1 MIMIFLYHQATL
13 FKVHMMVF
21 NEKCA
26 VITIEPEILRYQ
38 VITVKA
44 LSKHDHNK
52 NLADIPYQNST
63 DIEQLI
69 QILKKQQPRLT
80 SIVLNLSQSYVQF
93 QKTAYPEVKLNSAE
107 LTLYVKATINKLFQ
121 LPANN
126 LFFDFVSLAGPQK
139 TIMIA
144 ICASETINYWIDVS
158 KKYGLR
164 LLSINSKFENI
175 RFNFLPWRQQKAR
188 QHQFQLLLFTVSF
201 IGLLSCFFFYLL
213 LDSQTKFTQYSKLLS
228 TQQALEQQLSAQL
241 ASFIPNPSPSQ
252 KQIQQ
257 SLQMFAQMLP
267 ETIWLRLYEY
277 ESQQIKITGQSINY
291 VDIINFNQQL
301 LSSHEVN
308 SSQVKN
314 IENSGDSLLFQL
326 DIELNE

>member
-1 MIMIFLYHQATL
+1 
-13 FKVHMMVF
+13 MMFF
-21 NEKCA
+21 NKKCA
-26 VITIEPEILRYQ
+26 VITIEPEILSYQ
-38 VITVKA
+38 VVTVKA
-44 LSKHDHNK
+44 LNEHSNNK

-69 QILKKQQPRLT
+69 QNLKKQQPKLT
-80 SIVLNLSQSYVQF
+80 AIALNLGQSYVQF

-107 LTLYVKATINKLFQ
+107 LTLYVKAIINKLFQ

-126 LFFDFVSLAGPQK
+126 MFFDFVSLAGPQK

-144 ICASETINYWIDVS
+144 ICESDTANYWIDLS
-158 KKYGLR
+158 KKHGLT
-164 LLSINSKFENI
+164 LLSINSKLENI

-188 QHQFQLLLFTVSF
+188 QHQFQLLLFMVSF

-213 LDSQTKFTQYSKLLS
+213 LDSQTTFTQYSKQLS
-228 TQQALEQQLSAQL
+228 TQQVLEQQLSAQL

-257 SLQMFAQMLP
+257 SLQMFAEMLP

-277 ESQQIKITGQSINY
+277 EAQHIKIIGQSINY

-308 SSQVKN
+308 SSLVKN

>member
-1 MIMIFLYHQATL
+1 
-13 FKVHMMVF
+13 MMFF
-21 NEKCA
+21 NKKCA
-26 VITIEPEILRYQ
+26 VITIEPEILSYQ
-38 VITVKA
+38 VVTVKA
-44 LSKHDHNK
+44 LNEHSNNK

-69 QILKKQQPRLT
+69 QNLKKQQPKLT
-80 SIVLNLSQSYVQF
+80 AIALNLGQSYVQF

-107 LTLYVKATINKLFQ
+107 LTLYVKAIISKLFQ

-126 LFFDFVSLAGPQK
+126 MFFDFVSLAGPPK

-144 ICASETINYWIDVS
+144 ICESDTANYWIDLS
-158 KKYGLR
+158 KKHGLT

-188 QHQFQLLLFTVSF
+188 QHQFQLLLFMVSF

-213 LDSQTKFTQYSKLLS
+213 LDSQTTFTQYSKRLS

-257 SLQMFAQMLP
+257 SLQMFAEILP

-277 ESQQIKITGQSINY
+277 EAQKIKITGQSINY

-314 IENSGDSLLFQL
+314 IENIGDSLLFQM

>member
-1 MIMIFLYHQATL
+1 MI
-13 FKVHMMVF
+13 VF
-21 NEKCA
+21 NKKCA

-38 VITVKA
+38 VVTVKA
-44 LSKHDHNK
+44 LNGHSNNE

-69 QILKKQQPRLT
+69 QNLKKQQPKLT
-80 SIVLNLSQSYVQF
+80 AIALNLGQSYVQF

-107 LTLYVKATINKLFQ
+107 LTLYVKAIINKLFQ

-126 LFFDFVSLAGPQK
+126 MFFDFVSLAGPQK

-144 ICASETINYWIDVS
+144 ICESDTANYWIDLS
-158 KKYGLR
+158 KKHGLT
-164 LLSINSKFENI
+164 LLSINSKLENI

-188 QHQFQLLLFTVSF
+188 QHQFQLLLFMVSF

-213 LDSQTKFTQYSKLLS
+213 LDSQTTFSQYSKQLS
-228 TQQALEQQLSAQL
+228 TQQVLEQQLSAQL
-241 ASFIPNPSPSQ
+241 ASFIPYPSPSQ

-257 SLQMFAQMLP
+257 SLQMFAEMLP

-277 ESQQIKITGQSINY
+277 EAQQIKITGQSINY

-301 LSSHEVN
+301 LSSHKVN
-308 SSQVKN
+308 SSLVKN

>member
-1 MIMIFLYHQATL
+1 MIF
-13 FKVHMMVF
+13 F
-21 NEKCA
+21 NKKCA
-26 VITIEPEILRYQ
+26 VITIEPEILSYQ
-38 VITVKA
+38 VVTVKA
-44 LSKHDHNK
+44 LNEHSNNK

-69 QILKKQQPRLT
+69 QNLKKQQPKLT
-80 SIVLNLSQSYVQF
+80 AIALNLGQSYVQF

-107 LTLYVKATINKLFQ
+107 LTLYVKAIISKLFQ

-126 LFFDFVSLAGPQK
+126 MFFDFVSLAGPPK

-144 ICASETINYWIDVS
+144 ICESDTANYWIDLS
-158 KKYGLR
+158 KKHGLT

-188 QHQFQLLLFTVSF
+188 QHQFQLLLFMVSF

-213 LDSQTKFTQYSKLLS
+213 LDSQTTFTQYSKRLS

-257 SLQMFAQMLP
+257 SLQMFAEILP

-277 ESQQIKITGQSINY
+277 EAQKIKITGQSINY

-314 IENSGDSLLFQL
+314 IENIGDSLLFQM

>member
-1 MIMIFLYHQATL
+1 MI
-13 FKVHMMVF
+13 VF
-21 NEKCA
+21 NKKCA

-38 VITVKA
+38 VVTVKA
-44 LSKHDHNK
+44 LNGHSNNE

-69 QILKKQQPRLT
+69 QNLKKQQPKLT
-80 SIVLNLSQSYVQF
+80 AIALNLGQSYVQF

-107 LTLYVKATINKLFQ
+107 LTLYVKAIINKLFQ

-126 LFFDFVSLAGPQK
+126 MFFDFVSLAGPQK

-144 ICASETINYWIDVS
+144 ICESDTANYWIDLS
-158 KKYGLR
+158 KKHGLT
-164 LLSINSKFENI
+164 LLSINSKLENI

-188 QHQFQLLLFTVSF
+188 QHQFQLLLFMVSF

-213 LDSQTKFTQYSKLLS
+213 LDSQTTFSQYSKQLS
-228 TQQALEQQLSAQL
+228 TQQVLEQQLSAQL

-308 SSQVKN
+308 SSLVKN

>member
-1 MIMIFLYHQATL
+1 
-13 FKVHMMVF
+13 MMVF
-21 NEKCA
+21 NKKCA

-38 VITVKA
+38 VVTVKA
-44 LSKHDHNK
+44 LNGNSNNE

-69 QILKKQQPRLT
+69 QILKKQQPKLT
-80 SIVLNLSQSYVQF
+80 AIALNLSQSYVQF

-107 LTLYVKATINKLFQ
+107 LTLYIKAIINKLYQ

-144 ICASETINYWIDVS
+144 ICESDTANYWIDLS
-158 KKYGLR
+158 KKHGLT

-175 RFNFLPWRQQKAR
+175 QFNFLPWRQKKAS
-188 QHQFQLLLFTVSF
+188 QHQFQLLLFMVSF
-201 IGLLSCFFFYLL
+201 IGSLSCLFFYLL
-213 LDSQTKFTQYSKLLS
+213 LDSQTTFTQYSKQLS
-228 TQQALEQQLSAQL
+228 TQQVLEQQLSAQL
-241 ASFIPNPSPSQ
+241 ASFIPYPSPSQ

-257 SLQMFAQMLP
+257 SLQMFAEMLP

-277 ESQQIKITGQSINY
+277 EAQQIKITGQSINY

-301 LSSHEVN
+301 LSSHKVN

-314 IENSGDSLLFQL
+314 IENIGDSLLFQM

>member
-1 MIMIFLYHQATL
+1 
-13 FKVHMMVF
+13 MMVF
-21 NEKCA
+21 NKKCA

-38 VITVKA
+38 VVTVKA
-44 LSKHDHNK
+44 LNGHSNNE
-52 NLADIPYQNST
+52 NLADITYQNST

-69 QILKKQQPRLT
+69 QNLKKQQPKLT
-80 SIVLNLSQSYVQF
+80 AIALNLGQSYVQF

-107 LTLYVKATINKLFQ
+107 LTLYIKAIINKLFQ

-126 LFFDFVSLAGPQK
+126 MFFDFVSLAGPQK

-144 ICASETINYWIDVS
+144 ICDSDAANYWIDLS
-158 KKYGLR
+158 KKHGLT
-164 LLSINSKFENI
+164 LLSINSQLENI

-188 QHQFQLLLFTVSF
+188 QHQFQLLLFMVSF

-213 LDSQTKFTQYSKLLS
+213 LDGQTTFTQYSKQLS
-228 TQQALEQQLSAQL
+228 TQQVLEQQLSAQL
-241 ASFIPNPSPSQ
+241 ASFIPNLSPSQ

-257 SLQMFAQMLP
+257 SLQMFAEMLP

-277 ESQQIKITGQSINY
+277 EAQHIKIIGQSINY

-308 SSQVKN
+308 SSLVKN

>member
-1 MIMIFLYHQATL
+1 
-13 FKVHMMVF
+13 MMFF
-21 NEKCA
+21 NKKCA
-26 VITIEPEILRYQ
+26 VITIEPEILSYQ
-38 VITVKA
+38 VVTVKA
-44 LSKHDHNK
+44 LNEHSNNK

-69 QILKKQQPRLT
+69 QNLKKQQPKLT
-80 SIVLNLSQSYVQF
+80 AIALNLGQSYVQF

-107 LTLYVKATINKLFQ
+107 LTLYVKAIISKLFQ

-126 LFFDFVSLAGPQK
+126 MFFDFVPLAGPPK

-144 ICASETINYWIDVS
+144 ICESDTANYWIDLS
-158 KKYGLR
+158 KKHGLT

-188 QHQFQLLLFTVSF
+188 QHQFQLLLFMVSF

-213 LDSQTKFTQYSKLLS
+213 LDSQTTFTQYSKQLS

-257 SLQMFAQMLP
+257 SLQMFAEILP

-277 ESQQIKITGQSINY
+277 EAQKIKITGQSINY

-314 IENSGDSLLFQL
+314 IENIGDSLLFQM

>member
-1 MIMIFLYHQATL
+1 MIF
-13 FKVHMMVF
+13 F
-21 NEKCA
+21 NKKCA
-26 VITIEPEILRYQ
+26 VITIEPEILSYQ
-38 VITVKA
+38 VVTVKA
-44 LSKHDHNK
+44 LNQHSNNK

-69 QILKKQQPRLT
+69 QNLKKQQPKLT
-80 SIVLNLSQSYVQF
+80 AIALNLGQSYVQF

-107 LTLYVKATINKLFQ
+107 LTLYVKAIISKLFQ

-126 LFFDFVSLAGPQK
+126 MFFDFVSLAGHPK

-144 ICASETINYWIDVS
+144 ICESDTANYWIDLS
-158 KKYGLR
+158 KKHGLT

-175 RFNFLPWRQQKAR
+175 QFNFLPWRQKKAS
-188 QHQFQLLLFTVSF
+188 QHQFQLLLFMVSF

-213 LDSQTKFTQYSKLLS
+213 LDGQTTFTQYSKRLS
-228 TQQALEQQLSAQL
+228 TQQVLEQQLSAQL

-257 SLQMFAQMLP
+257 SLQMFAEILP

-277 ESQQIKITGQSINY
+277 EAQKIKITGQSINY

-301 LSSHEVN
+301 LSSHKVN

-314 IENSGDSLLFQL
+314 IENIGDSLLFQM

>member
-1 MIMIFLYHQATL
+1 
-13 FKVHMMVF
+13 MMVF
-21 NEKCA
+21 NKKCA
-26 VITIEPEILRYQ
+26 VITIEPEILSYQ
-38 VITVKA
+38 VVTVKA
-44 LSKHDHNK
+44 LNEHSNNK

-69 QILKKQQPRLT
+69 QNLKKQQPKLT
-80 SIVLNLSQSYVQF
+80 AIALNLGQSYVQF

-107 LTLYVKATINKLFQ
+107 LTLYVKAIISKLFQ

-126 LFFDFVSLAGPQK
+126 MFFDFVSLAGPPK

-144 ICASETINYWIDVS
+144 ICESDTANYWIDLS
-158 KKYGLR
+158 KKHGLT
-164 LLSINSKFENI
+164 LLSINSKLENI

-188 QHQFQLLLFTVSF
+188 QHQFQLLLFMVSF

-213 LDSQTKFTQYSKLLS
+213 LDSQTTFTQYSKQLS

-257 SLQMFAQMLP
+257 SLQMFAEILP

-277 ESQQIKITGQSINY
+277 EAQKIKITGQSINY

-314 IENSGDSLLFQL
+314 IENIGDSLLFQM

>member
-1 MIMIFLYHQATL
+1 MIF
-13 FKVHMMVF
+13 F
-21 NEKCA
+21 NKKCA
-26 VITIEPEILRYQ
+26 VITIEPEILSYQ
-38 VITVKA
+38 VVTVKA
-44 LSKHDHNK
+44 LNEHSNNK

-69 QILKKQQPRLT
+69 QNLKKQQPKLT
-80 SIVLNLSQSYVQF
+80 ALALNLDQSYVQF

-107 LTLYVKATINKLFQ
+107 LTLYVKAIISKLFQ

-126 LFFDFVSLAGPQK
+126 MFFDFVSLAGPPK

-144 ICASETINYWIDVS
+144 ICESDTANYWIDLS
-158 KKYGLR
+158 KKHGLT

-188 QHQFQLLLFTVSF
+188 QHQFQLLLFMVSF

-213 LDSQTKFTQYSKLLS
+213 LDSQTTFTQYSKQLS

-257 SLQMFAQMLP
+257 SLQMFAEILP

-277 ESQQIKITGQSINY
+277 EAQQIKITGQSINY

-314 IENSGDSLLFQL
+314 IENIGDSLLFQM

>member
-1 MIMIFLYHQATL
+1 
-13 FKVHMMVF
+13 MMVF
-21 NEKCA
+21 NKKCA

-38 VITVKA
+38 VVTVKA
-44 LSKHDHNK
+44 LNEHSNNK

-69 QILKKQQPRLT
+69 QNLKKQQPKLT
-80 SIVLNLSQSYVQF
+80 AIALNLDQSYVQF

-107 LTLYVKATINKLFQ
+107 LTLYVKAIISKLFQ

-126 LFFDFVSLAGPQK
+126 MFFDFVSLAGPPK

-144 ICASETINYWIDVS
+144 ICESDTANYWIDLS
-158 KKYGLR
+158 KRHGLT
-164 LLSINSKFENI
+164 LLSINSKFDNI

-188 QHQFQLLLFTVSF
+188 QHQFQLLLFMVSF
-201 IGLLSCFFFYLL
+201 IGLLSCLFFYLL
-213 LDSQTKFTQYSKLLS
+213 LDSQTTFTQYSKQLS
-228 TQQALEQQLSAQL
+228 TQQALELQLSAQL
-241 ASFIPNPSPSQ
+241 GSFIPNPSPSQ
-252 KQIQQ
+252 KQIQH
-257 SLQMFAQMLP
+257 SLQMFAEILP
-267 ETIWLRLYEY
+267 ETIWLRWYEY
-277 ESQQIKITGQSINY
+277 EAQQIKITGQSINY

-314 IENSGDSLLFQL
+314 IENIGDSLLFQM

>member
-1 MIMIFLYHQATL
+1 MIF
-13 FKVHMMVF
+13 F
-21 NEKCA
+21 NKKCA

-38 VITVKA
+38 VVTVKA
-44 LSKHDHNK
+44 LNEHSNNK

-69 QILKKQQPRLT
+69 QNLKKQQPKLT
-80 SIVLNLSQSYVQF
+80 AIALNLGQSYVQF

-107 LTLYVKATINKLFQ
+107 LTLYVKSIISKQFQ

-126 LFFDFVSLAGPQK
+126 MFFDFVSLADHPK

-144 ICASETINYWIDVS
+144 ICESDTANYWIDLS
-158 KKYGLR
+158 KKHGLT

-188 QHQFQLLLFTVSF
+188 QHQFQLLLFMVSF

-213 LDSQTKFTQYSKLLS
+213 LDSQTTFSQYSKQLS

-257 SLQMFAQMLP
+257 SLQMFAEMLP

-277 ESQQIKITGQSINY
+277 EAQKIKITGQSINY

-308 SSQVKN
+308 SSLVKN

>member
-1 MIMIFLYHQATL
+1 
-13 FKVHMMVF
+13 MMVF
-21 NEKCA
+21 NKKCA

-38 VITVKA
+38 VVTVKA
-44 LSKHDHNK
+44 LNGHSNNE

-69 QILKKQQPRLT
+69 QILKKQQPKLT
-80 SIVLNLSQSYVQF
+80 AIALNLSQSYVQF

-107 LTLYVKATINKLFQ
+107 LTLYVKAIISKLFQ

-126 LFFDFVSLAGPQK
+126 MFFDFVSLVDHPK

-144 ICASETINYWIDVS
+144 ICESDTANYWIDLS
-158 KKYGLR
+158 KKHGLT
-164 LLSINSKFENI
+164 LLSINSKLENI

-188 QHQFQLLLFTVSF
+188 QHQFQLLLFMVSF

-213 LDSQTKFTQYSKLLS
+213 LDSQTTFTQYSKQLS
-228 TQQALEQQLSAQL
+228 KQQVLEQQLSAQL
-241 ASFIPNPSPSQ
+241 ASFIPYPSPSQ

-257 SLQMFAQMLP
+257 SLQMFAEILP

-277 ESQQIKITGQSINY
+277 EAQKIKITGQSINY

-301 LSSHEVN
+301 LSSPKVN

-314 IENSGDSLLFQL
+314 IENIGDSLLFQM